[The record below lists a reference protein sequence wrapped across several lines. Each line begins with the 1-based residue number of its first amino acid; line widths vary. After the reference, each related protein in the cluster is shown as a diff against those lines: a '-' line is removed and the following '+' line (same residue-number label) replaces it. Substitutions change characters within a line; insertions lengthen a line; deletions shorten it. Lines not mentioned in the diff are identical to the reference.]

1 MQYCSLQHWTLLP
14 SPVTSTA
21 GCCFALVV
29 FEKTLG
35 SPLDCKEIKPVNPK
49 GNQSWIFIGRTDGE
63 AGIPVLWPPDARNW
77 LIWKDPDSEKDWKQ
91 KKGTIWLGGITD
103 SMDMSL
109 NKLWELVMD
118 REALCASVQG
128 VAKSQTWL
136 SDWTDTWQK
145 TRGENGVK
153 VLLKRSD
160 RACCMLILA
169 LVFLV
174 YLPFSCTEL
183 SPPLQ

>member
-1 MQYCSLQHWTLLP
+1 MLLNCGVGEDSWESLGLARRSNQSILKEISAEYSLEGWMLKLKLQYFGPLMWRTNS
-14 SPVTSTA
+14 
-21 GCCFALVV
+21 
-29 FEKTLG
+29 FEKTLILRKIESRRRVRYGWVASPTQWTWVWTSSG
-35 SPLDCKEIKPVNPK
+35 SWWWTGKPCVL
-49 GNQSWIFIGRTDGE
+49 QSRGWQRIRRDWVTE
-63 AGIPVLWPPDARNW
+63 
-77 LIWKDPDSEKDWKQ
+77 LI
-91 KKGTIWLGGITD
+91 LG
-103 SMDMSL
+103 
-109 NKLWELVMD
+109 K
-118 REALCASVQG
+118 
-128 VAKSQTWL
+128 
-136 SDWTDTWQK
+136 K